1 MMGLKDKIATPEL
14 VIRNLSRLIGVKTFM
29 NNDCW
34 ELAEKT
40 LKLLDIE
47 DISELKDVTLSKFIQ
62 QYPNITIQEDFVLE
76 MNKRGYLYPEKNDKF
91 LREIQ
96 MSTRLCN
103 ILARNGVFIV
113 SQIGNYPKE
122 AYLAMRNMGEETYN
136 ELQDISELYQIE
148 ISTLDYLKEELLP
161 VHFSARQLL
170 TLYEHGIH
178 SVKDIEDST
187 IEELRKEYRYD
198 RRLYNSL
205 RKEIEVKG
213 LLVKSHHDQ

>member
-1 MMGLKDKIATPEL
+1 
-14 VIRNLSRLIGVKTFM
+14 M
-29 NNDCW
+29 NNDYW
-34 ELAEKT
+34 ELVERT

-47 DISELKDVTLSKFIQ
+47 DISELKDVTLSKLIQ
-62 QYPNITIQEDFVLE
+62 EYPNITIQEVFVLE
-76 MNKRGYLYPEKNDKF
+76 MNKRGYLYLEKNDKF

-122 AYLAMRNMGEETYN
+122 VYLAMRNMGEETYN
-136 ELQDISELYQIE
+136 ELQYISEQYQIE
-148 ISTLDYLKEELLP
+148 IPTLDYLKEELLP
-161 VHFSARQLL
+161 VPFSARQLL

-178 SVKDIEDST
+178 SVKDIENFT
-187 IEELRKEYRYD
+187 LEELRREYCYD

-205 RKEIEVKG
+205 RKVIEVKG
-213 LLVKSHHDQ
+213 LQVKSYYNQ